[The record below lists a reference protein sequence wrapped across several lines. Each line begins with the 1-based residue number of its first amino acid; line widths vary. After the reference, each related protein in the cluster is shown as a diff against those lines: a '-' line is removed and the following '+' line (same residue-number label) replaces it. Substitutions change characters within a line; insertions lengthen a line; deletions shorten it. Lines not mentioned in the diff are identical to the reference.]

1 MTRSDRRLLAVA
13 AALATAALAVGIGR
27 TDLWPPDE
35 TRVAEISREMRAERS
50 WLVPRLN
57 GTPFLE
63 EPPLFYWFQAGAYR
77 LAGGPS
83 AAAARWP
90 ATVAAVLGV
99 LVTMLLARA
108 VGASAGIAALILAT
122 APEYWWMARSG
133 TPDTAAASATA
144 LALTLFFLA
153 WRSGRRSLLAAAA
166 VAAGT
171 AFWLKSLL
179 GVGLASVTVAAF
191 LACVGKG
198 RLRTRDLVWA
208 AVATGA
214 GAALWLALLWR
225 TEGGGAVAFFVLKNH
240 LGRLVGVPEEGHLR
254 SALYYVPNLALDL
267 FSWSIALPA
276 ALAAAWQERGDP
288 ARLFVLLWAG
298 LMTLALTASASK
310 NAHYLLPAYPALA
323 SLVAAWWVR
332 PGERILDR

>member
-50 WLVPRLN
+50 WLMPQLT
-57 GTPFLE
+57 GTPFWG

-133 TPDTAAASATA
+133 PPDTAAASATA

-179 GVGLASVTVAAF
+179 GVGLASLTVAAF

-225 TEGGGAVAFFVLKNH
+225 TEGGGAGALFGLQNH
-240 LGRLVGVPEEGHLR
+240 PRRLVGGPEGGPPP
-254 SALYYVPNLALDL
+254 SAPYYVPNLALDPL
-267 FSWSIALPA
+267 SWSIALPPP
-276 ALAAAWQERGDP
+276 LAAAWPGRGEP
-288 ARLFVLLWAG
+288 GRALL
-298 LMTLALTASASK
+298 
-310 NAHYLLPAYPALA
+310 
-323 SLVAAWWVR
+323 
-332 PGERILDR
+332 

>member
-1 MTRSDRRLLAVA
+1 MSRSDRRLLAAA

-63 EPPLFYWFQAGAYR
+63 EPPLFYWLQAGAYR

-122 APEYWWMARSG
+122 APEYWWMGRSG
-133 TPDTAAASATA
+133 GRPPPFGTLLRAQPGARPLLVVDRAA
-144 LALTLFFLA
+144 
-153 WRSGRRSLLAAAA
+153 RGR
-166 VAAGT
+166 
-171 AFWLKSLL
+171 
-179 GVGLASVTVAAF
+179 GVGLAGARRPGQALRPPVGGPDDTRPDG
-191 LACVGKG
+191 LGQQEGPLPPPGLPRACGAGRGVVGTSRRTAPRSGDMVVLRG
-198 RLRTRDLVWA
+198 RA
-208 AVATGA
+208 AVGMPGSRPRPALPRAERRHGHGRDRERPSDDARA
-214 GAALWLALLWR
+214 GAAPGADRRRVVGSGAVPRAARVGLP
-225 TEGGGAVAFFVLKNH
+225 GGAAGSEAGA
-240 LGRLVGVPEEGHLR
+240 GRRGRRGVRDRAAPRHRDR
-254 SALYYVPNLALDL
+254 SAP
-267 FSWSIALPA
+267 P
-276 ALAAAWQERGDP
+276 
-288 ARLFVLLWAG
+288 
-298 LMTLALTASASK
+298 
-310 NAHYLLPAYPALA
+310 
-323 SLVAAWWVR
+323 VR
-332 PGERILDR
+332 PVLQHAPMG